1 MAFKIEFPRGD
12 SYTRGFCM
20 KRGGSLVTTAFD
32 EIYFTVKKSYT
43 DKSFV
48 LQRKLADGGIVS
60 DGSGHYTLYIGPED
74 TNRLNFAE
82 YDCDFEFIL
91 GEEKKT
97 YVGKMKLTK
106 EVTYASNE

>member
-12 SYTRGFCM
+12 SYTRGFVM
-20 KRGGSLVTTAFD
+20 KRNESAVTIPFD
-32 EIYFTVKKSYT
+32 EIYFTVKKIYT

-48 LQRKLADGGIVS
+48 FQKKLTEGGIVS
-60 DGSGHYTLYIGPED
+60 DGEGHYTLFIEPDD
-74 TNRLNFAE
+74 TNRLDFAE
-82 YDCDFEFIL
+82 FDCDFEFIL

-97 YVGKMKLTK
+97 FVGKMKLTK

>member
-12 SYTRGFCM
+12 SCTHGFVM
-20 KRGGSLVTTAFD
+20 KRNDSTVTIPFD
-32 EIYFTVKKSYT
+32 EIYFTVKKTYT
-43 DKSFV
+43 DKNFV
-48 LQRKLADGGIVS
+48 FQKKLTEGGIVN
-60 DGSGHYTLYIGPED
+60 DGEGHYTLFIEPYD
-74 TNRLNFAE
+74 TNRLDFAE